1 MIIKKRFRLLLALIA
16 LFICL
21 SSIEKT
27 YAKYITSASGNT
39 DITISRWNIKLNDFD
54 ITNGSSFSN
63 VIVPTFNGD
72 EYTAAGIIAPSSEG
86 TFDVSIDGSETDTAY
101 SLDFDIGISDDSD
114 VKDLVITKYTIDDDP
129 TEYAYTGNLVTDFKL
144 DDNKVIT
151 YHFFIKWN
159 DDEETQ
165 TMTNADD
172 TNAAYNNGKAVMAVN
187 IKITQLANWLCYF

>member
-1 MIIKKRFRLLLALIA
+1 MIIKKKFRLLLALIA

-63 VIVPTFNGD
+63 AIVPTFNGN

-114 VKDLVITKYTIDDDP
+114 VKDLVITKYTIDDEP
-129 TEYAYTGNLVTDFKL
+129 TEYAYTGNLVPDFML
-144 DDNKVIT
+144 NDNKVIT

-159 DDEETQ
+159 DDEDTQ

-187 IKITQLANWLCYF
+187 IKITQLAN

>member
-1 MIIKKRFRLLLALIA
+1 MIIKKKFRLLLALIA

-63 VIVPTFNGD
+63 AIVPTFNGD

-86 TFDVSIDGSETDTAY
+86 TFDISIDGSETDTAY
-101 SLDFDIGISDDSD
+101 SLDFDIGISENSD
-114 VKDLVITKYTIDDDP
+114 VKDLVITKYTINDDP
-129 TEYAYTGNLVTDFKL
+129 AEYTYNGNLISDFKL

-172 TNAAYNNGKAVMAVN
+172 TNAAYNNGKAIMAVN
-187 IKITQLANWLCYF
+187 IKITQLAN

>member
-1 MIIKKRFRLLLALIA
+1 MIIKKKFRLLLALIA

-63 VIVPTFNGD
+63 AIVPTFNGD

-86 TFDVSIDGSETDTAY
+86 TFDVTIDGSETDTAY
-101 SLDFDIGISDDSD
+101 SLDFDIGISEDSD
-114 VKDLVITKYTIDDDP
+114 VKDLVITKYTIGDDP
-129 TEYAYTGNLVTDFKL
+129 TEYAYSGNLVTDFKL

-172 TNAAYNNGKAVMAVN
+172 TTAAYNNGKAVMAVN
-187 IKITQLANWLCYF
+187 IKITQLAN

>member
-1 MIIKKRFRLLLALIA
+1 MIIKKKFRLLLALIA

-63 VIVPTFNGD
+63 AIVPTFNGN

-114 VKDLVITKYTIDDDP
+114 VKDLVITKYTIDDEP
-129 TEYAYTGNLVTDFKL
+129 TEYAYTGNLVTDFML
-144 DDNKVIT
+144 NDNKVIT

-187 IKITQLANWLCYF
+187 IKITQLAN

>member
-1 MIIKKRFRLLLALIA
+1 MIIKKKFRLLLALIA

-187 IKITQLANWLCYF
+187 IKITQLAN

>member
-187 IKITQLANWLCYF
+187 IKITQLAN